1 MSQMSPL
8 AWYLLL
14 PFLAILAFE
23 VYALWNFSEE
33 LRRGR
38 RRRIRNNVYGHR
50 INIYPPPR
58 PVLRFR
64 RDREDEAA

>member
-1 MSQMSPL
+1 MPQMSSQ
-8 AWYLLL
+8 AWYLLI
-14 PFLAILAFE
+14 PIFAILGFE
-23 VYALWNFSEE
+23 VWALWNFSEE

-38 RRRIRNNVYGHR
+38 RRRMRSTDYRRRNR
-50 INIYPPPR
+50 IYPPLR

>member
-1 MSQMSPL
+1 MPQMSGQ
-8 AWYLLL
+8 AWYLLI
-14 PFLAILAFE
+14 PILAILAFE

-38 RRRIRNNVYGHR
+38 RRRIRNTVYGHR
-50 INIYPPPR
+50 INIYPFR
-58 PVLRFR
+58 TPVLRFR